1 LTSNPPTPRDRDSGN
16 CGQQILLCS
25 PGDFQN
31 DQLEPLAQYYRKK
44 YNLGITILPAVPI
57 DPSTRDTSRRQLMAE
72 NIVSGLRS
80 QVPKYAYDQ
89 KAILIAFT
97 SEDIYPTSRDW
108 QFAFG
113 WRRQENRA
121 AVVSTARLRI
131 ENGGSAEVSA
141 TRLRKIVT
149 KDIGILYCGMAQN
162 QDPHSVLYSQI
173 MGMEEL
179 DEVGEDF

>member
-1 LTSNPPTPRDRDSGN
+1 VFVTRTVGWLVCFGAALLGWLVSVDVQPADASGSLTLAIAGSRIYFVP
-16 CGQQILLCS
+16 L
-25 PGDFQN
+25 GDFQN

-44 YNLGITILPAVPI
+44 YHLGITILPAVPV

-108 QFAFG
+108 
-113 WRRQENRA
+113 
-121 AVVSTARLRI
+121 
-131 ENGGSAEVSA
+131 
-141 TRLRKIVT
+141 
-149 KDIGILYCGMAQN
+149 
-162 QDPHSVLYSQI
+162 
-173 MGMEEL
+173 
-179 DEVGEDF
+179 